1 MIVIISA
8 IVLNKTR
15 FGMRLKACGE
25 YPQAADSVGVNVGHI
40 RFAGA
45 MICGFLAGMA
55 GIMLIIPSSTEF
67 NASVSGYGFLAV
79 SVLILG
85 QWKPSKIVIAAVFF
99 GMMKTFAA
107 AYSGI
112 PFLISLEINPY
123 IYRMIPF
130 VVTLIVLAFSSK
142 KSQGPAAAG
151 QPFDKGMR

>member
-1 MIVIISA
+1 
-8 IVLNKTR
+8 
-15 FGMRLKACGE
+15 
-25 YPQAADSVGVNVGHI
+25 
-40 RFAGA
+40 
-45 MICGFLAGMA
+45 MA